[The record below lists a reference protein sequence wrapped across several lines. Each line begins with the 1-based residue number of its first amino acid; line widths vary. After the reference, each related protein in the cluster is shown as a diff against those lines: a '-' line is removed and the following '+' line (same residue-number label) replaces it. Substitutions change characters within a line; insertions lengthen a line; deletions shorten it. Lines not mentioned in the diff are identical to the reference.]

1 MNKLIITK
9 WNDRALTARFD
20 EGECRALFL
29 ESEDR
34 QSLLGNIYIG
44 KVKNIVKN
52 IGAAFIDLGGIMGYY
67 SLADNP
73 VPVYADGRKTGN
85 ALRPGDELIVQIAR
99 DAVKSKEPTLTC
111 CLNFPGKYTVVTM
124 GKTQLGFSGKIHDER
139 WKEQVKER
147 LQIFKNERYGI
158 IVRTNAY
165 GIDAEKI
172 EEEVKQLS
180 LHMESVLTRAKSRTC
195 YSLIQSGN
203 PSYIQ
208 SLRDT
213 PQLKEIVTDIPE
225 YWQQIKDY
233 LEEKQ
238 PADQEKLIL
247 YDDPL
252 LPLIK
257 LCSLESVIKTA
268 AGSRVWLR
276 SGGYLVIEPTE
287 ALTVI
292 DVNSGKFSGK
302 KTQAETILK
311 INLEAAKEAAR
322 QISLRNLS
330 GIILIDFIDMEDES
344 SRDELLSV
352 LRREFMRDP
361 VKTVLVDITKLGLV
375 EITRKKVRKPWHE
388 MVRE

>member
-158 IVRTNAY
+158 IVRKDRRRSKTALSAY
-165 GIDAEKI
+165 GVCSDQSK
-172 EEEVKQLS
+172 KP
-180 LHMESVLTRAKSRTC
+180 HMLQSDPERKSFLYPESQG
-195 YSLIQSGN
+195 Y
-203 PSYIQ
+203 
-208 SLRDT
+208 
-213 PQLKEIVTDIPE
+213 
-225 YWQQIKDY
+225 
-233 LEEKQ
+233 
-238 PADQEKLIL
+238 
-247 YDDPL
+247 
-252 LPLIK
+252 
-257 LCSLESVIKTA
+257 A
-268 AGSRVWLR
+268 A
-276 SGGYLVIEPTE
+276 
-287 ALTVI
+287 A
-292 DVNSGKFSGK
+292 
-302 KTQAETILK
+302 
-311 INLEAAKEAAR
+311 
-322 QISLRNLS
+322 
-330 GIILIDFIDMEDES
+330 
-344 SRDELLSV
+344 
-352 LRREFMRDP
+352 
-361 VKTVLVDITKLGLV
+361 
-375 EITRKKVRKPWHE
+375 
-388 MVRE
+388 